1 MEVSLR
7 LDFFI
12 HVGHFGMVTGYMYL
26 REMSDMVLVE
36 AYNVAYSIYS
46 ASTNMYKDLKQ
57 HF

>member
-1 MEVSLR
+1 
-7 LDFFI
+7 
-12 HVGHFGMVTGYMYL
+12 MVTGYMYL